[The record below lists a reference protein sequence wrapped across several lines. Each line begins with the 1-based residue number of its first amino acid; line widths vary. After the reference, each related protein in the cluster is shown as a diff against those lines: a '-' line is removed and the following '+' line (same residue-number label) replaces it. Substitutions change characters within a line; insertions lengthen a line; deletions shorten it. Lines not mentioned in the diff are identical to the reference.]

1 MDHAFIVIAMMDH
14 FVLFFYNAFVD
25 AFSKDLC
32 RVTRVDNSA
41 DGKWLNLSTIKMW
54 DTLTKRIC
62 TDLDRQEELY
72 CEAATDI
79 IPLFRMTDAATMQW
93 FRPARHHDRT
103 LKEPGYKM
111 VQKSPY
117 CFNE

>member
-41 DGKWLNLSTIKMW
+41 DGK
-54 DTLTKRIC
+54 
-62 TDLDRQEELY
+62 
-72 CEAATDI
+72 
-79 IPLFRMTDAATMQW
+79 
-93 FRPARHHDRT
+93 
-103 LKEPGYKM
+103 
-111 VQKSPY
+111 
-117 CFNE
+117 